1 MQLTLPGWRILLASC
16 LLKPYLSLP
25 LESPFVIL
33 WWEKVWTTTAYAHY
47 INYIP
52 GQRSSCP
59 SYLCISFLCC
69 LSLFFQGCFL
79 FFYCLSLVNDKDSF
93 FISENEVT
101 LWYECSTHPQA
112 FHSGVFP
119 WLHTIRTGCD
129 SYVWCIHGGYCGGQW
144 SCTLINCLSSHSV
157 CIPLES
163 IPPSAVDSWMFI
175 FWNDIFAGKLAS
187 A

>member
-33 WWEKVWTTTAYAHY
+33 WRENVWTTTACAHY

-52 GQRSSCP
+52 GQCSSCP
-59 SYLCISFLCC
+59 SHLCISFLCC

-79 FFYCLSLVNDKDSF
+79 FFYRLSLVNDKDSS
-93 FISENEVT
+93 FIPENEVT

-112 FHSGVFP
+112 FNSGVFP
-119 WLHTIRTGCD
+119 WLDTIRTGCD
-129 SYVWCIHGGYCGGQW
+129 SYVRCIHGGYCGGQW
-144 SCTLINCLSSHSV
+144 SCTLINFLSSHSF
-157 CIPLES
+157 CNPLES
-163 IPPSAVDSWMFI
+163 IPHSAVDSWMFI